1 MPIVV
6 PVAACDPHRNRN
18 RVPPPRRRPH
28 ALKRI
33 HALSGWRRHQH
44 TTVQQCH
51 PDLKTRFYGSRRF
64 TEWLNKLG
72 HGVNRKHVQ
81 RLMLL
86 MGIEAIYQKPNIS
99 KPAQVAVH
107 QCRRM
112 RLGLVR
118 TGYRFWLSRYWT
130 SSAWRLAIK

>member
-99 KPAQVAVH
+99 KPAPV
-107 QCRRM
+107 RWTPG
-112 RLGLVR
+112 LGAMISTSV
-118 TGYRFWLSRYWT
+118 T
-130 SSAWRLAIK
+130 SSAFVLVRFGVMIWA